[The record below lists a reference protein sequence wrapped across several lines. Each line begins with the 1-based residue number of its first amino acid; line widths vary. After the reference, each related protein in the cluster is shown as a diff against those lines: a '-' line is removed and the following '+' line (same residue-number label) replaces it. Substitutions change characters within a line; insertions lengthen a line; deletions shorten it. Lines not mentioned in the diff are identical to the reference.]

1 MFRCVFLTIDIFGKS
16 LEFLFFD
23 CCKSPNKLAK
33 RLTSTNKKQLLM
45 FKVDLSDAIGLITVF
60 LLSADY
66 LFCFKRKYTKTRRL
80 LTSASWIKVQ
90 MAGMD
95 YPLRPFVILV

>member
-60 LLSADY
+60 CYPRIIFFVSNAKTQRRGDY
-66 LFCFKRKYTKTRRL
+66 
-80 LTSASWIKVQ
+80 
-90 MAGMD
+90 
-95 YPLRPFVILV
+95 